1 MEHYAPYRELK
12 GDFIMQI
19 KKDFTIQKVGSS
31 YVAVA
36 VGESSKNFHGMIR
49 LNETG
54 AFLWKLMAEKNC
66 TEEDLVDAI
75 LAEYE
80 VDRET
85 VVADVRRIVENL
97 AENNIFI
104 EGTEPTAK

>member
-1 MEHYAPYRELK
+1 
-12 GDFIMQI
+12 MQI
-19 KKDFTIQKVGSS
+19 KKDFTIQKVGAS

-36 VGESSKNFHGMIR
+36 VGETSKTFHGMVR

-54 AFLWKLMAEKNC
+54 AFLWNLMAEKDC
-66 TEEDLVDAI
+66 TEDELVDAV

-85 VVADVRRIVENL
+85 VTADVRRIVESLRANQIF
-97 AENNIFI
+97 AE
-104 EGTEPTAK
+104 

>member
-1 MEHYAPYRELK
+1 
-12 GDFIMQI
+12 MQI
-19 KKDFTIQKVGSS
+19 KKDFTIQKVGGS

-36 VGESSKNFHGMIR
+36 VGESSKDFHGMIR

-54 AFLWKLMAEKNC
+54 AFLWNLMAEKDCSEN
-66 TEEDLVDAI
+66 ELVDAI

-85 VVADVRRIVENL
+85 VVEDVRRIVETL
-97 AENNIFI
+97 AQNEIFVK
-104 EGTEPTAK
+104 GTEPKA

>member
-1 MEHYAPYRELK
+1 
-12 GDFIMQI
+12 MQI

-54 AFLWKLMAEKNC
+54 AFLWKLMAEKDC
-66 TEEDLVDAI
+66 SEEDLVIAI
-75 LAEYE
+75 LAEYD
-80 VDRET
+80 VDRAT
-85 VVADVRRIVENL
+85 VEADVGRIVANL
-97 AENNIFI
+97 AENHIFVD
-104 EGTEPTAK
+104 

>member
-1 MEHYAPYRELK
+1 
-12 GDFIMQI
+12 MQI
-19 KKDFTIQKVGSS
+19 KKDFTIQKVGNS

-36 VGESSKNFHGMIR
+36 VGESSKEFHGMIR

-54 AFLWKLMAEKNC
+54 AFLWNLMAEKNC
-66 TEEDLVDAI
+66 TEDDLIEAI

-85 VVADVRRIVENL
+85 VVADVRRIVAEL
-97 AENNIFI
+97 AENNIFA
-104 EGTEPTAK
+104 E

>member
-1 MEHYAPYRELK
+1 
-12 GDFIMQI
+12 MQI

-31 YVAVA
+31 FVAVA

-54 AFLWKLMAEKNC
+54 AFLWNLMAEKNC
-66 TEEDLVDAI
+66 SENDLVDAI

-85 VVADVRRIVENL
+85 VVADVRRIVTEL

-104 EGTEPTAK
+104 EGTEPAVNE

>member
-1 MEHYAPYRELK
+1 MKIHP
-12 GDFIMQI
+12 
-19 KKDFTIQKVGSS
+19 DFTIQKVGSS

-36 VGESSKNFHGMIR
+36 VGESSKDFHGMIR

-54 AFLWKLMAEKNC
+54 AFLWNLMAEKNC
-66 TEEDLVDAI
+66 TENDLVDAI

-85 VVADVRRIVENL
+85 VVADVRRIVTEL
-97 AENNIFI
+97 AENSIFI
-104 EGTEPTAK
+104 EGTEPVINEQ